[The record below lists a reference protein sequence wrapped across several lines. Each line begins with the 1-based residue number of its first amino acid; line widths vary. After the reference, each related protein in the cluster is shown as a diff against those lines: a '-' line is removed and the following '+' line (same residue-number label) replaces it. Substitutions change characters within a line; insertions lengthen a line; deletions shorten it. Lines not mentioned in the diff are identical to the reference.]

1 MTTILQYYMKFLDYL
16 DVAVKWFC
24 TLAAALMAS
33 VVLLQ
38 VVARYLPFPTPPWTE
53 ELARYLMIYMA
64 FIGASNGIRKWNN
77 ISVDF
82 LLMKLPPKTYRVVM
96 AIMQMVVL
104 ALVLYLGIL
113 GFKIFPKVGLRQTS
127 ATMGFPML
135 VPQSAIIIGCF
146 LMALQLI
153 GVLLKSFIKEE
164 EHNV

>member
-1 MTTILQYYMKFLDYL
+1 MTTILQYYMKFLYHL
-16 DVAVKWFC
+16 NVAVKWFC
-24 TLAAALMAS
+24 TLTTGLMAS

-38 VVARYLPFPTPPWTE
+38 VMARYLPFPTPPWTE

-82 LLMKLPPKTYRVVM
+82 LLMKLPKKTYQVVM
-96 AIMQMVVL
+96 TIIQLIVL
-104 ALVLYLGIL
+104 ALLLYLSIL
-113 GFKIFPKVGLRQTS
+113 SFKIFPKVGLRQTS

-146 LMALQLI
+146 LMVLQLI
-153 GVLLKSFIKEE
+153 GVLLKPCIKEE
-164 EHNV
+164 KNV